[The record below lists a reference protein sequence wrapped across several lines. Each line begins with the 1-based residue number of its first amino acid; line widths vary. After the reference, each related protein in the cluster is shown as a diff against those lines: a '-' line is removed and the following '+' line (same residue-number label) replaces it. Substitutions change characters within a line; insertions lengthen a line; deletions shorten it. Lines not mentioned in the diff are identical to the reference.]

1 MNKIFD
7 PASTFKFTP
16 ADFVPFK
23 DREICEKLRKIS
35 GTDLEKRNLLHDGQH
50 PEFNIRVMMNPH
62 PVLIATLFSRI
73 KEASEKGK
81 KITLILGNPEPDT
94 YIPLAQLI
102 NYFKVDCS
110 NVHLFAMDEWADQDG
125 NIAPETYQ
133 AGFAH
138 SMLKYLV
145 YQIDEKLRMP
155 MKNVHYPTTKN
166 INSYSDMITD
176 CGEGGADICSSSP
189 GWTGHMAFIDP
200 VPEFFPE
207 GFDATGKVAPT
218 KEQIDEWLNMKARIV
233 KLHPLT
239 VAQNSLH
246 GVFGQSGY
254 IADVPPKAATIGP
267 VDVKNARE
275 RIEVHALLTNCTFSS
290 WQRMTSRLVLHG
302 PVTPLVPSSM
312 LQLMK
317 TQVLVSDELAAPFD
331 CWEKVGY

>member
-1 MNKIFD
+1 MSKIFD
-7 PASTFKFTP
+7 PATEFAFKP
-16 ADFVPFK
+16 ASFVPFK

-35 GTDLEKRNLLHDGQH
+35 GKDLEKHTRADQH
-50 PEFNIRVMMNPH
+50 PEFNIKVMMNPH
-62 PVLIATLFSRI
+62 PVLIATLFARI

-102 NYFKVDCS
+102 NYFKVDCK

-155 MKNVHYPTTKN
+155 LENVHYPTTKN
-166 INSYSDMITD
+166 IGSYSDMITD

-200 VPEFFPE
+200 VPDFFPA
-207 GFDATGKVAPT
+207 GFDPSVEPT
-218 KEQIDEWLNMKARIV
+218 KAQIDEWLNMKARIV
-233 KLHPLT
+233 DLHPLT

-267 VDVKNARE
+267 IDVKNARE
-275 RIEVHALLTNCTFSS
+275 RIEVHALLTNGTFSS

-312 LQLMK
+312 LQTMK
-317 TQVLVSDELAAPFD
+317 TQVLVSDELAAPFE

>member
-1 MNKIFD
+1 MKTIFD
-7 PASTFKFTP
+7 PATTFKFTP

-35 GTDLEKRNLLHDGQH
+35 GTDLEKHTKADQH
-50 PEFNIRVMMNPH
+50 PEFNIKVMMNPH
-62 PVLIATLFSRI
+62 PVLIATLFARI

-102 NYFKVDCS
+102 NYFKVDCK

-155 MKNVHYPTTKN
+155 MENVHYPTTKN
-166 INSYSDMITD
+166 INNYSDMITQ
-176 CGEGGADICSSSP
+176 CGDGGADICSSSP

-200 VPEFFPE
+200 VPDFFPE
-207 GFDATGKVAPT
+207 GFDPAVEPT
-218 KEQIDEWLNMKARIV
+218 KAQIDEWLNMKARIV
-233 KLHPLT
+233 NLHPLT

-275 RIEVHALLTNCTFSS
+275 RIEVHALLTNATFSS

>member
-1 MNKIFD
+1 MKDILFD
-7 PASTFKFTP
+7 PPTDFAFQP

-23 DREICEKLRKIS
+23 DRALCERLRKLS
-35 GTDLEKRNLLHDGQH
+35 GKDLEKH
-50 PEFNIRVMMNPH
+50 PNPDFHIKVMMNPH
-62 PVLIATLFSRI
+62 PVLIATLFARI
-73 KEASEKGK
+73 RESAQNGRKL
-81 KITLILGNPEPDT
+81 TMILGNPEPET

-102 NYFKVDCS
+102 NYFQVDCR
-110 NVHLFAMDEWADQDG
+110 NVHIFAMDEWADDQG
-125 NIAPETYQ
+125 NIAPETYK

-145 YQIDEKLRMP
+145 YQIEEKLRMP
-155 MKNVHYPTTKN
+155 LENVHYPTNKN
-166 INSYSDMITD
+166 ISVYSKMITE

-200 VPEFFPE
+200 VDDFIR
-207 GFDATGKVAPT
+207 PT
-218 KEQIDEWLNMKARIV
+218 MEEYLQQEARV
-233 KLHPLT
+233 VTLHPLT
-239 VAQNSLH
+239 IAQNSLH

-254 IADVPPKAATIGP
+254 VADVPPKAATIGP
-267 VDVKNARE
+267 VDVRNARE
-275 RIEVHALLTNCTFSS
+275 RIEVHALLTNNTFSS

-317 TQVLVSDELAAPFD
+317 TQVYVSEEIAAPFE

>member
-1 MNKIFD
+1 MKDILFD
-7 PASTFKFTP
+7 PPTDFAFQP

-23 DREICEKLRKIS
+23 DRALCERLRKLS
-35 GTDLEKRNLLHDGQH
+35 GKDLEKH
-50 PEFNIRVMMNPH
+50 PNPDFHIKVMMNPH
-62 PVLIATLFSRI
+62 PVLIATLFARI
-73 KEASEKGK
+73 RESAQNGRKL
-81 KITLILGNPEPDT
+81 TMILGNPEPET

-102 NYFKVDCS
+102 NYFQVDCR
-110 NVHLFAMDEWADQDG
+110 NVHIFAMDEWADDQG
-125 NIAPETYQ
+125 NIAPETYK

-145 YQIDEKLRMP
+145 YQIEEKLRMP
-155 MKNVHYPTTKN
+155 LENVHYPTNKN
-166 INSYSDMITD
+166 ISVYSKMITE

-200 VPEFFPE
+200 VDDFIR
-207 GFDATGKVAPT
+207 PT
-218 KEQIDEWLNMKARIV
+218 MEEYLQQEARIV
-233 KLHPLT
+233 TLHPLT
-239 VAQNSLH
+239 IAQNSLH

-254 IADVPPKAATIGP
+254 VADVPPKAATIGP
-267 VDVKNARE
+267 VDVRNARE
-275 RIEVHALLTNCTFSS
+275 RIEVHALLTNNTFSS

-317 TQVLVSDELAAPFD
+317 TQVYVSEEIAAPFA

>member
-1 MNKIFD
+1 MKDIIFD
-7 PASTFKFTP
+7 PPTSFDFKP
-16 ADFVPFK
+16 GDYVPFK

-35 GTDLEKRNLLHDGQH
+35 GKDLEKHSNPD
-50 PEFNIRVMMNPH
+50 FKIKVMQNPH

-73 KEASEKGK
+73 KEASENGK
-81 KITLILGNPEPDT
+81 KITLILGNPEPET
-94 YIPLAQLI
+94 YVPLAQLI
-102 NYFKVDCS
+102 NYFNVDCS
-110 NVHLFAMDEWADQDG
+110 KVHIFAMDEWADDQG
-125 NIAPETYQ
+125 NIAPETYK

-145 YQIDEKLRMP
+145 YQIDPKLRMP
-155 MKNVHYPTTKN
+155 MSNVNYPTNKN
-166 INSYSDMITD
+166 IAHYSDMITE

-200 VPEFFPE
+200 VPEFMNVKSMDE
-207 GFDATGKVAPT
+207 YL
-218 KEQIDEWLNMKARIV
+218 EQKARIV

-254 IADVPPKAATIGP
+254 IADVPPCAATIGP

-275 RIEVHALLTNCTFSS
+275 RIEVHALLTNNTFSS

-317 TQVLVSDELAAPFD
+317 TQVYVSEEIAAPFE
-331 CWEKVGY
+331 CWEQVGY

>member
-1 MNKIFD
+1 MKNIIFD
-7 PASTFKFTP
+7 PPTDLKFIP
-16 ADFVPFK
+16 GDYVPFK
-23 DREICEKLRKIS
+23 DREVCERLRKIS
-35 GTDLEKRNLLHDGQH
+35 GKDLEKH
-50 PEFNIRVMMNPH
+50 PNPDFNIKVMMNPH

-73 KEASEKGK
+73 KEASENGK
-81 KITLILGNPEPDT
+81 KITLILGNPEPET

-102 NYFKVDCS
+102 NYFKVDCK
-110 NVHLFAMDEWADQDG
+110 NVHIFAMDEWADDQG
-125 NIAPETYQ
+125 NIAPETYK

-155 MKNVHYPTTKN
+155 LENVHYPTNAN
-166 INSYSDMITD
+166 INDYSKMITD

-200 VPEFFPE
+200 VSEFIT
-207 GFDATGKVAPT
+207 DNM
-218 KEQIDEWLNMKARIV
+218 DEYLQQEARIV
-233 KLHPLT
+233 TLHPLT

-254 IADVPPKAATIGP
+254 VADVPPKAATIGP

-275 RIEVHALLTNCTFSS
+275 RIEVHALLTNNTFSS

-317 TQVLVSDELAAPFD
+317 TQVYVSEEIAAPFE

>member
-1 MNKIFD
+1 MSKIFEPATTFD
-7 PASTFKFTP
+7 FKPAS
-16 ADFVPFK
+16 FVPFK

-35 GTDLEKRNLLHDGQH
+35 GTDLEKHTKADQH
-50 PEFNIRVMMNPH
+50 PEFNIKVMMTPH

-102 NYFKVDCS
+102 NYFKVDCK

-155 MKNVHYPTTKN
+155 MENVHYPTNKN

-200 VPEFFPE
+200 VPDFFPK
-207 GFDATGKVAPT
+207 GFDPAVEPT
-218 KEQIDEWLNMKARIV
+218 KAQIDEWLNMKARIV
-233 KLHPLT
+233 DLHPLT

-275 RIEVHALLTNCTFSS
+275 RIEVHALLTNGTFSS

-302 PVTPLVPSSM
+302 PITPLIPSSM
-312 LQLMK
+312 LQTMK

>member
-1 MNKIFD
+1 MKNIIFD
-7 PASTFKFTP
+7 PPT
-16 ADFVPFK
+16 DFAFQPGDYVPFK
-23 DREICEKLRKIS
+23 DREVCERLRKLS
-35 GTDLEKRNLLHDGQH
+35 GKELEKH
-50 PEFNIRVMMNPH
+50 PNPDFHIKVMMNPH

-73 KEASEKGK
+73 KEAAENDR
-81 KITLILGNPEPDT
+81 KITLILGNPEPET

-102 NYFKVDCS
+102 NYFKVDCRK
-110 NVHLFAMDEWADQDG
+110 VHIFAMDEWADDQG
-125 NIAPETYQ
+125 NIAPETYK

-155 MKNVHYPTTKN
+155 LENVHYPTNKN
-166 INSYSDMITD
+166 ISVYSKMIIE

-200 VPEFFPE
+200 VDEFI
-207 GFDATGKVAPT
+207 KPT
-218 KEQIDEWLNMKARIV
+218 MEEYLQQEARIV
-233 KLHPLT
+233 TLHPLT

-254 IADVPPKAATIGP
+254 VADVPPKAATIGP
-267 VDVKNARE
+267 VDVLNARE
-275 RIEVHALLTNCTFSS
+275 RIEVHALLTNNTFSS

-317 TQVLVSDELAAPFD
+317 TQVYVSEEIAAPFE

>member
-1 MNKIFD
+1 MSNIIIEPATTFD
-7 PASTFKFTP
+7 FKC
-16 ADFVPFK
+16 AEYVPFK
-23 DREICEKLRKIS
+23 DREVCERLRKIS
-35 GTDLEKRNLLHDGQH
+35 GKDLEKH
-50 PEFNIRVMMNPH
+50 PNPDFNIKVMMNPH

-73 KEASEKGK
+73 KEASEAGR

-102 NYFKVDCS
+102 NYFKVDCR
-110 NVHLFAMDEWADQDG
+110 NVHLFAMDEWADDQG

-155 MKNVHYPTTKN
+155 LENVHYPTTKN
-166 INSYSDMITD
+166 IKDYSKMITD

-200 VPEFFPE
+200 VE
-207 GFDATGKVAPT
+207 GFLPGMKNGEYDI
-218 KEQIDEWLNMKARIV
+218 EEWLNMEARIV

-254 IADVPPKAATIGP
+254 IADVPPMAATIGP

-275 RIEVHALLTNCTFSS
+275 RIEVHALLTNGTFSS

-302 PVTPLVPSSM
+302 PVTPLIPSSM

-317 TQVLVSDELAAPFD
+317 TQVYVSDELAAPFE

>member
-1 MNKIFD
+1 MNKIFEPATTFNFQ
-7 PASTFKFTP
+7 PAS
-16 ADFVPFK
+16 FVPFK

-35 GTDLEKRNLLHDGQH
+35 GTDLEKHTRADQH
-50 PEFNIRVMMNPH
+50 PEFNIKVMMNPH
-62 PVLIATLFSRI
+62 PVLIATLFARI

-102 NYFKVDCS
+102 NYFKVDCR

-155 MKNVHYPTTKN
+155 MENVHYPTTKN

-200 VPEFFPE
+200 VKDFFPE
-207 GFDATGKVAPT
+207 GFDGSKEPT
-218 KEQIDEWLNMKARIV
+218 KAQIDEWLNMKARIV
-233 KLHPLT
+233 DLHPLT

-267 VDVKNARE
+267 IDVKNARE

-317 TQVLVSDELAAPFD
+317 TQVLVSDELAAPFE

>member
-1 MNKIFD
+1 MNIKFD
-7 PASTFKFTP
+7 PPT
-16 ADFVPFK
+16 DFNFIPGDYVSFK
-23 DREICEKLRKIS
+23 DREVCERLRKIS
-35 GTDLEKRNLLHDGQH
+35 GKDLEKH
-50 PEFNIRVMMNPH
+50 PNPDFKIKVMMNPH
-62 PVLIATLFSRI
+62 PVLIATLFARI
-73 KEASEKGK
+73 KEASENNR
-81 KITLILGNPEPDT
+81 KITLILGNPEPET

-102 NYFKVDCS
+102 NYFQVDCKK
-110 NVHLFAMDEWADQDG
+110 VHIFAMDEWADDQG
-125 NIAPETYQ
+125 NIAPETYK

-155 MKNVHYPTTKN
+155 LENVHYPTNKN
-166 INSYSDMITD
+166 INSYSDMITE

-200 VPEFFPE
+200 VSDFIKDNMEE
-207 GFDATGKVAPT
+207 YL
-218 KEQIDEWLNMKARIV
+218 EQKARIV
-233 KLHPLT
+233 TLHPLT

-254 IADVPPKAATIGP
+254 VADVPPKAATIGP

-275 RIEVHALLTNCTFSS
+275 RIEVHALLTNNTFSS

-317 TQVLVSDELAAPFD
+317 TQVYVSEEIAAPFE